1 MKKKIITR
9 LIIAFIFTLV
19 IMQNNQ
25 SIAETTEITE
35 TKRYTIDLEW
45 GSLSFIYDR
54 GTWDTNKLEYRSQE
68 SSLFPANGTTEG
80 KPGWYGFNGEANK
93 ITIYNSSESDP
104 ITANVSVSKEI
115 KDTEG
120 NNIENQPTY
129 TESLEYSIYKDNN
142 WNCFEGYEQ
151 GNNSNI
157 TNVIPAQENVSYY
170 VSINGELNTEN
181 ESFNVPKN
189 IGSVTIQIT
198 K

>member
-1 MKKKIITR
+1 MKKKIITI
-9 LIIAFIFTLV
+9 LFMAFIFIV
-19 IMQNNQ
+19 IIIQNNK

-35 TKRYTIDLEW
+35 TKRYTIDLAW

-54 GTWDTNKLEYRSQE
+54 GTWDTNKLEYCSQE
-68 SSLFPANGTTEG
+68 SSLFPANGTING

-93 ITIYNSSESDP
+93 ITIYNSSENDP
-104 ITANVSVSKEI
+104 ITANVRVSKEV

-120 NNIENQPTY
+120 NDIENQPTY
-129 TESLEYSIYKDNN
+129 TDNLEYSIYKDNS

-151 GNNSNI
+151 GNNNNI

-170 VSINGELNTEN
+170 ISINGELNTEN
-181 ESFNVPKN
+181 ESFNLPKN